1 MPCLPAHPTVV
12 PGNGEIALATPGHSA
27 RDPADFLREALGRAG
42 LVAPEAAWTAL
53 AGGRTNAIWRIDAA
67 PHPLVCKLFRENGGT
82 PLFPNQP
89 KAEIAALRALDGSGI
104 APRFVAV
111 AETALG
117 ICLIYRHVAG
127 RPWRRD
133 GALAGRLLARLHSR
147 TPPKGLRRILS
158 GSDALRRQGQRIL
171 DGCASPQAERLR
183 NLCPEA
189 RSCPEGQATFLHG
202 DAVPANIICSRKSA
216 VLIDWQCPGRGDPCE
231 DLFTFLSPAMQR
243 LYGPGPLPADEERAF
258 LAAYANPAVAERLA
272 CLRPLLHWRMAA
284 HCLWKAE
291 RGDADYREG
300 MELEIEALARAMA

>member
-1 MPCLPAHPTVV
+1 LPCLPAHPTVV

-183 NLCPEA
+183 SLCPEA
-189 RSCPEGQATFLHG
+189 RPCPEGQATFLHG

>member
-1 MPCLPAHPTVV
+1 MA
-12 PGNGEIALATPGHSA
+12 APGHSA
-27 RDPADFLREALGRAG
+27 RETADSLREALVRAG
-42 LVAPEAAWTAL
+42 LVAPQAAWTAL

-67 PHPLVCKLFRENGGT
+67 PHPLVCKLFREDGGT

-89 KAEIAALRALDGSGI
+89 RAEITALRALDGSGI
-104 APRFVAV
+104 APRLVAV

-117 ICLIYRHVAG
+117 TCLLYRHVAG

-147 TPPKGLRRILS
+147 TPPEGLRRIPA
-158 GSDALRRQGQRIL
+158 GPDALLRQGKQIL

-183 NLCPEA
+183 SLCPQA
-189 RSCPEGQATFLHG
+189 RPCPEGRQDAFLHG
-202 DAVPANIICSRKSA
+202 DAVPANIICAGKGA

-231 DLFTFLSPAMQR
+231 DLFTFLSPAMQH
-243 LYGPGPLPADEERAF
+243 LYGPGPLPADEEHAF
-258 LAAYANPAVAERLA
+258 LAAYANPAAAERLA
-272 CLRPLLHWRMAA
+272 CLRPLFHWRMAA

-300 MELEIEALARAMA
+300 MKLEIEALIRAAA